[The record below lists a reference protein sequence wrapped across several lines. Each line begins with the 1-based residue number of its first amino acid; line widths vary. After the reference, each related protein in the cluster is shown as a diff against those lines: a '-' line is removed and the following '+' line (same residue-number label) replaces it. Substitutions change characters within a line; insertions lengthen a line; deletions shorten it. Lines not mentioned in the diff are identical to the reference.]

1 MMHLSFGRR
10 YLNSPIM
17 SDEPEN
23 LVLVY
28 LRRIDEKID
37 RLSDDI
43 GDLRQRVTSLD
54 EQAAR
59 IRGDMVAMSSRID
72 GVRQRLDRI
81 ERRFDLVGSETP

>member
-1 MMHLSFGRR
+1 
-10 YLNSPIM
+10 M

-23 LVLVY
+23 LILVY
-28 LRRIDEKID
+28 LHRIDQKID

-72 GVRQRLDRI
+72 GIRQRLDRI
-81 ERRFDLVGSETP
+81 ERRFDLVGSEAP

>member
-1 MMHLSFGRR
+1 
-10 YLNSPIM
+10 M

-43 GDLRQRVTSLD
+43 GDLRQRVSSLD

>member
-1 MMHLSFGRR
+1 
-10 YLNSPIM
+10 M
-17 SDEPEN
+17 SDDPEN
-23 LVLVY
+23 LILVY

-72 GVRQRLDRI
+72 GIRKRLDRI

>member
-1 MMHLSFGRR
+1 
-10 YLNSPIM
+10 M

-23 LVLVY
+23 LILVY
-28 LRRIDEKID
+28 LHRIDQKID

-72 GVRQRLDRI
+72 GIRQRLDRI

>member
-1 MMHLSFGRR
+1 
-10 YLNSPIM
+10 M

-23 LVLVY
+23 LILVY

-37 RLSDDI
+37 RISDDI

-72 GVRQRLDRI
+72 GIRQRLDRI

>member
-1 MMHLSFGRR
+1 
-10 YLNSPIM
+10 M

-72 GVRQRLDRI
+72 GIRQRLDRI
-81 ERRFDLVGSETP
+81 ERRFDLVGSETH

>member
-1 MMHLSFGRR
+1 
-10 YLNSPIM
+10 M

-23 LVLVY
+23 PVLVY

-72 GVRQRLDRI
+72 GIRQRLDRI

>member
-1 MMHLSFGRR
+1 
-10 YLNSPIM
+10 M

-23 LVLVY
+23 PVLVY

-72 GVRQRLDRI
+72 GIRQRLDRI
-81 ERRFDLVGSETP
+81 ERRFDLVASETP

>member
-1 MMHLSFGRR
+1 
-10 YLNSPIM
+10 M

-23 LVLVY
+23 LILAY

-43 GDLRQRVTSLD
+43 GDLRQPVTSLD

-72 GVRQRLDRI
+72 GIRLRLDRI

>member
-1 MMHLSFGRR
+1 
-10 YLNSPIM
+10 M

-72 GVRQRLDRI
+72 GIRQRLDRI
-81 ERRFDLVGSETP
+81 ERRFDLVASETP

>member
-1 MMHLSFGRR
+1 
-10 YLNSPIM
+10 M

-72 GVRQRLDRI
+72 GIRQRLDRI

>member
-1 MMHLSFGRR
+1 MAE
-10 YLNSPIM
+10 
-17 SDEPEN
+17 EPDN

-37 RLSDDI
+37 RLTDDV

-59 IRGDMVAMSSRID
+59 IRGDLVAMSTRID
-72 GVRQRLDRI
+72 RIRARLDRI
-81 ERRFDLVGSETP
+81 ERRLDLVGSESA

>member
-1 MMHLSFGRR
+1 
-10 YLNSPIM
+10 M

-23 LVLVY
+23 LILVY
-28 LRRIDEKID
+28 LCRIDEKID

-59 IRGDMVAMSSRID
+59 IRGDMV
-72 GVRQRLDRI
+72 
-81 ERRFDLVGSETP
+81 GSEIP

>member
-1 MMHLSFGRR
+1 
-10 YLNSPIM
+10 M

-72 GVRQRLDRI
+72 GIRQRLDRI
-81 ERRFDLVGSETP
+81 ERRFDLVASETH

>member
-1 MMHLSFGRR
+1 
-10 YLNSPIM
+10 M
-17 SDEPEN
+17 SEEPEN
-23 LVLVY
+23 LILVY

-72 GVRQRLDRI
+72 GIRDRLDRI

>member
-1 MMHLSFGRR
+1 
-10 YLNSPIM
+10 M

-23 LVLVY
+23 PVLVY

-59 IRGDMVAMSSRID
+59 IRGDLVA
-72 GVRQRLDRI
+72 
-81 ERRFDLVGSETP
+81 SETP

>member
-1 MMHLSFGRR
+1 
-10 YLNSPIM
+10 M

-23 LVLVY
+23 LILVY